1 MKTLKPI
8 LLAEDD
14 PVDRK
19 LTIRALTEH
28 NLANEVDVAKD
39 GAEALD
45 YLFRQGKFVNRPGGH
60 PLLVLLDIKMPKV
73 DGLEVL
79 RRIKADPE
87 LRVIPVVVLTS
98 SHEERDLVQSY
109 RLGVNAYVVKPM
121 EFESFVEA
129 VKQLAVFWALINEP
143 PPDTP
148 RHSPG
153 ESAANMG

>member
-1 MKTLKPI
+1 MKALKRI

-19 LTIRALTEH
+19 LTLRALTEH
-28 NLANEVDVAKD
+28 NLANAVDVAKD

-45 YLFRQGKFVNRPGGH
+45 YLFRRGQFAQRPEGH
-60 PLLVLLDIKMPKV
+60 PLLVLLDIKMPKI

-79 RRIKADPE
+79 RRIKADSD
-87 LRVIPVVVLTS
+87 LRVLPVVVLTS

-121 EFESFVEA
+121 DFESFVAA

-143 PPDTP
+143 PPDSMSSYP
-148 RHSPG
+148 DEP
-153 ESAANMG
+153 ALK